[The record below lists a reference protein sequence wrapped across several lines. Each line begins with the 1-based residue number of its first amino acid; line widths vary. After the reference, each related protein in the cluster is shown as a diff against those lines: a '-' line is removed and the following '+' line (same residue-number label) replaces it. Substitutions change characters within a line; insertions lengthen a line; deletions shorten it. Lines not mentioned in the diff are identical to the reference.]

1 MVRVLTG
8 AGAALRQWR
17 HPREF
22 RIHASAWPADA
33 IAALTETARAETFRT
48 EAAATATGATVPT
61 DTGTA
66 TGGGTGSPGSG
77 SPGTGSPDP
86 ASGPAAPADT
96 VTDLPAPGTA
106 ASDAAASG
114 ASAAGEPAGPQAP
127 EGLSGRSLADVAT
140 SLWRLRARMER
151 MDDVPRAAARQLE
164 NAWDA
169 LVEAGVEVKD
179 HTGEPFDVG
188 LAMSV
193 VAYQPTPGLHREQ
206 IIETVRPG
214 VYLGDRSIQMA
225 EVIVGTPED
234 PPEGPATGTTE
245 ETRTT

>member
-1 MVRVLTG
+1 MGRVVSG

-33 IAALTETARAETFRT
+33 LTALTELARAEAARAEAARA
-48 EAAATATGATVPT
+48 EAAAAALDRADAPPDTAVR
-61 DTGTA
+61 
-66 TGGGTGSPGSG
+66 
-77 SPGTGSPDP
+77 
-86 ASGPAAPADT
+86 SGPATVAGADTVPADT
-96 VTDLPAPGTA
+96 VTDLPVPAPGG
-106 ASDAAASG
+106 AAADDDDDT
-114 ASAAGEPAGPQAP
+114 GPG
-127 EGLSGRSLADVAT
+127 GLSGRSLADVAT
-140 SLWRLRARMER
+140 SLWRLRTRVDR
-151 MDDVPRAAARQLE
+151 MDDAPRAVVRHLE
-164 NAWDA
+164 TAWDA
-169 LVEAGVEVKD
+169 LTDAGVEIKD

-214 VYLGDRSIQMA
+214 VYLGDHSIQMA
-225 EVIVGTPED
+225 EVIVGTPD
-234 PPEGPATGTTE
+234 PPPEAPAAGTTE